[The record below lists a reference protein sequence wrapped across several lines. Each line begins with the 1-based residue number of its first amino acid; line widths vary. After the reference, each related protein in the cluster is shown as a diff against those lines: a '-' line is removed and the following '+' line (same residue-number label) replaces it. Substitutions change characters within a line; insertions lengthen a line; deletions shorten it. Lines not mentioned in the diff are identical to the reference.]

1 MIHLLLGAA
10 GGFPPSLYDGIPTD
24 SSGGLAITNAS
35 QILTIVANAIRMAMA
50 FAGALSVI
58 FIIVGGIFYTLS
70 AGNPSN
76 IKRAKDIITNSVVGL
91 IIAGLAY
98 TIVTFIAGRF

>member
-1 MIHLLLGAA
+1 VIPLLASTVIPGI
-10 GGFPPSLYDGIPTD
+10 YDGVCNPDCTAQD
-24 SSGGLAITNAS
+24 
-35 QILTIVANAIRMAMA
+35 ILVVIANAIRIGIW

-58 FIIVGGIFYTLS
+58 FIIVGGIFYVIS

-76 IKRAKDIITNSVVGL
+76 IKRAKDILTNAIVGL

-98 TIVTFIAGRF
+98 SIVTFLAGKF

>member
-1 MIHLLLGAA
+1 MITLLASSAIPG
-10 GGFPPSLYDGIPTD
+10 LYDGICD
-24 SSGGLAITNAS
+24 SSGSCNITSA
-35 QILTIVANAIRMAMA
+35 QDILIIIANAIRIATW

-58 FIIVGGIFYTLS
+58 FIIVGGIFYVFS

-76 IKRAKDIITNSVVGL
+76 IKRAKDILTNAIVGL

-98 TIVTFIAGRF
+98 SIVTFIAGRF